1 MPPETACGC
10 DVVLDAVTVCV
21 VLSELDDVSLWV
33 EVEVDAVSVDVVSVV
48 VVEAA
53 GVDVDDDVAL
63 FADAESAYV
72 TAPTAPT
79 LPIATP
85 VVMRRSRSRAR
96 SRLSGVGG
104 PEERF
109 TPPSLAAHA
118 PIRLGRTCE
127 LSERWR
133 PHASGEGATR
143 QFRGRVGGSRDVDG
157 RPA

>member
-21 VLSELDDVSLWV
+21 VLSELDDESLWV

-53 GVDVDDDVAL
+53 GVDVDGDVAL

-96 SRLSGVGG
+96 SRLSGV
-104 PEERF
+104 
-109 TPPSLAAHA
+109 
-118 PIRLGRTCE
+118 
-127 LSERWR
+127 
-133 PHASGEGATR
+133 
-143 QFRGRVGGSRDVDG
+143 
-157 RPA
+157 